1 MSKKEVIMYIDDEKS
16 RKTIVKDLNHNYFV
30 EASAG
35 SGKTTSL
42 VLRMVALIESG
53 VPVDKICTIT
63 FTKAA
68 ANEFFSRF
76 QSLLSIRSVNV
87 PDKTDKDLGEKTK
100 ISVQRCQD
108 ALANIDLCFLGTID
122 AFLNVVAHEL
132 PFELHL
138 PSDSEV
144 VSKDDK
150 NKLVMEHYEWILKNI
165 SHPYHSKAVRFND
178 LFYKSREAFVKSLNV
193 LSANRNFKIIYDEKL
208 CDSDVNQYFTKEEK
222 KDFIRYVKLL
232 CSNDVV
238 YKNTSSGKNPKYKN
252 QATLR
257 TLLRFIDVDDWNN
270 SIADISFALRQIK
283 AMDGVYK
290 TADGSPLTHSGLFDV
305 LEKGKQNLKYSEA
318 SKKLFETIEH
328 KVDNYKHSVLFDF
341 VTSVVDEVSEELK
354 EQGALDFFDYLY
366 YVTNEFRKSAS
377 SDRILVDHILERHS
391 HFLLDESQDTNPMQT
406 ELFFYL
412 TGTKITDDWT
422 KTEPKEGSLFI
433 VGDPKQ
439 SIYGFRGANVQ
450 AYLKTKSLFEKKNQV
465 LILTKNFRSRAILK
479 DWFNTSM
486 NIVLNHGVE
495 AIEHLDIPVDQKQR
509 DEENALFDFEG
520 KKLPLEQGVYRYFVD
535 KKEDAEA
542 VAKFISYLVND
553 KETIIIKKN
562 KEIGNVSYGDIRI
575 VPYGTKVDKYVAA
588 LTKYNIPMI
597 IEAQIPFSESQT
609 LVIIK
614 ELLYLLKD
622 PSDKTAFINVM
633 FSDLYKLNDYDILKM
648 KLDGFDLD
656 VSKEPIL
663 FKEVKYQEI
672 IENLHKAYLNTK
684 NMSFSSTLLYLLN
697 DESLNIFKHCDSN
710 YLEYTFFLIEKVK
723 EREEAGLMSGLKQCK
738 DFIENFIENNKDD
751 NRTLRFKND
760 LDRVILSNLHKVK
773 GLQAPIVF
781 LAGPAIGKK
790 DASQYIDYQAE
801 EPNIKIKEIT
811 GEGFNV
817 TIAKRHDI
825 SEEETDKWNEYL
837 KAEKE
842 RVEYVGATR
851 AESVLF
857 VSSATKLDADEVGP
871 WTDLVNTIDDVNT
884 KRVPDVVP
892 SEPVFY
898 DVSLGAFNKNDKCN
912 NQSVKYHSPSRIDGD
927 YKLSSLNSNEDE
939 INTDIEVRED
949 ATLIGTMVHK
959 LMQII
964 VESKNSIKNADLLF
978 KQIADDYIAE
988 QYINLLKDV
997 YEIMTSG
1004 GYPQKNSAVEQNI
1017 LDVLMKA
1024 EEVLCETP
1032 FSYKRKDGTIV
1043 SGIIDLIYKDDSGY
1057 HIIDY
1062 KTNQEDDV
1070 SILEK
1075 EYAGQLS
1082 DYQEALKEFGID
1094 ADAHIYHIDV
1104 K

>member
-1 MSKKEVIMYIDDEKS
+1 MPKKEVVMEINDSLS
-16 RKTIVKDLNHNYFV
+16 RKIIVNDLNHNYFV

-53 VPVDKICTIT
+53 VHVDKICTIT

-87 PDKTDKDLGEKTK
+87 PDKTDKDLGEKTEL
-100 ISVQRCQD
+100 SVKRCQT

-150 NKLVMEHYEWILKNI
+150 NKLVMEHYEDILKNVL
-165 SHPYHSKAVRFND
+165 HRYHRKAVRFND
-178 LFYKSREAFVKSLNV
+178 LFYKSREAFVKTLNV
-193 LSANRNFKIIYDEKL
+193 LSANRNFKIIYDETL
-208 CDSDVNQYFTKEEK
+208 CDSDINQYFTKEEK
-222 KDFIRYVKLL
+222 NEFIRFIKLL
-232 CSNDVV
+232 CSSDVV
-238 YKNTSSGKNPKYKN
+238 YKNTSGGKNPKYKN

-257 TLLRFIDVDDWNN
+257 TLLRFIDIDDWSN
-270 SIADISFALRQIK
+270 SIGDISFALRQIK
-283 AMDGVYK
+283 SMDGVYK
-290 TADGSPLTHSGLFDV
+290 SADNSPLTESGLFDHV
-305 LEKGKQNLKYSEA
+305 EKGKQNLKYSEDA
-318 SKKLFETIEH
+318 KKLFETIEN

-341 VTSVVDEVSEELK
+341 VTSVVNEVCEDLK
-354 EQGALDFFDYLY
+354 ARGALDFFDYLY
-366 YVTNEFRKSAS
+366 YVTNEFKKSAS
-377 SDRILVDHILERHS
+377 SDRILVNHILERHS

-450 AYLKTKSLFEKKNQV
+450 AYLKTKEIFEKKNQV

-479 DWFNTSM
+479 DWFNSSM

-495 AIEHLDIPVDQKQR
+495 KIEHLDIPIDQSQR
-509 DEENALFDFEG
+509 DDEDELKKFEG
-520 KKLPLEQGVYRYFVD
+520 RKLPLEQGVYKYVVD
-535 KKEDAEA
+535 KKEDTEA
-542 VAKFISYLVND
+542 VAKFIRNMVD
-553 KETIIIKKN
+553 DPDTIIIKKN
-562 KEIGNVSYGDIRI
+562 KEIGRVSYGDIRI

-597 IEAQIPFSESQT
+597 IEAQIPFSESQS

-614 ELLYLLKD
+614 DLLYLLKN
-622 PSDKTAFINVM
+622 PSDKTLFLNVM
-633 FSDLYKLNDYDILKM
+633 FGDLYRLNDYDILKM
-648 KLDGFDLD
+648 RLNGFGLDI
-656 VSKEPIL
+656 SKPIP
-663 FKEVKYQEI
+663 FGDKKYQTI
-672 IENLHKAYLNTK
+672 INGLYNAYMNTK
-684 NMSFSSTLLYLLN
+684 DMSFSSTLLYILN
-697 DESLNIFKHCDSN
+697 NEELNIFKHCDSN

-723 EREEAGLMSGLKQCK
+723 EREEAGLMSGLKQCQ
-738 DFIENFIENNKDD
+738 DYIETFIQNNKDD
-751 NRTLRFKND
+751 NRTLRFRND

-781 LAGPAIGKK
+781 LAGPAIGKR
-790 DASQYIDYQAE
+790 DATQYIDYQAD
-801 EPNIKIKEIT
+801 EPNIKIKEIS

-825 SEEETDKWNEYL
+825 SEDETNKWNEYL

-851 AESVLF
+851 AESVLY
-857 VSSATKLDADEVGP
+857 VSSAIKLDADEVGP
-871 WTDLVNTIDDVNT
+871 WTDLVNTIDDGNI
-884 KRVPDVVP
+884 KRIPDVNIVEPAYIDVP
-892 SEPVFY
+892 
-898 DVSLGAFNKNDKCN
+898 LGTYNKNIECDKQSITFHIPSKQFNDDILSPLN
-912 NQSVKYHSPSRIDGD
+912 NNK
-927 YKLSSLNSNEDE
+927 DE
-939 INTDIEVRED
+939 INEEYFKRED
-949 ATLIGTMVHK
+949 ATVIGTMVHR
-959 LMQII
+959 LMQAI
-964 VESKNSIKNADLLF
+964 VESRNEIEDINYLI
-978 KQIADDYIAE
+978 KQIADEYRGDEYKD
-988 QYINLLKDV
+988 LLLDV
-997 YEIMTSG
+997 YNSIISG
-1004 GYPQKNSAVEQNI
+1004 GYPQKNSEVEQDI
-1017 LDVLMKA
+1017 LGVLMNA
-1024 EEVLCETP
+1024 EEVMCETP
-1032 FSYKRKDGTIV
+1032 FSYKRSDDTIV
-1043 SGIIDLIYKDDSGY
+1043 SGIIDLIYKDSNGY

-1070 SILEK
+1070 SVLEK
-1075 EYAGQLS
+1075 EYDGQLK
-1082 DYQEALKEFGID
+1082 DYQDALKEFGIN
-1094 ADAHIYHIDV
+1094 ADAHIYHINV